1 MTAFLACCLGL
12 LAAPQDSPLPR
23 ELSLEEPRT
32 VRVQETPQE
41 RPVQPLRPAR
51 TERPFID
58 LDWLEVT
65 PGAGMAFFSS
75 NFLADPAP
83 CFAIR
88 AHAPMPW
95 LNPPSDP
102 IGEYFGLFAEV
113 ELTTIDRKMSPAVT
127 DRSGLITMFSVGVD
141 FSFVR
146 DGAWILM
153 ARVGAAYVH
162 YGSVA
167 DLQNGIGPL
176 IGLTVGYELSGKLAL
191 TYSPEMIL
199 GDTGSRIFMN
209 TLGLL
214 IHF

>member
-1 MTAFLACCLGL
+1 MTALIACWLALS
-12 LAAPQDSPLPR
+12 AAPQDALPR
-23 ELSLEEPRT
+23 ELTFDEPRT
-32 VRVQETPQE
+32 LRAQEPAQE
-41 RPVQPLRPAR
+41 RPVEPIRPAR
-51 TERPFID
+51 RSRPFID

-65 PGAGMAFFSS
+65 PAVGLAVFSS

-83 CFAIR
+83 CLSIR

-102 IGEYFGLFAEV
+102 IGEYFGLFAQV
-113 ELTTIDRKMSPAVT
+113 ELATIDRELSPTVSH
-127 DRSGLITMFSVGVD
+127 RSGILSIFSVGVD
-141 FSFVR
+141 YAFIR
-146 DGAWILM
+146 DGSWILM
-153 ARVGAAYVH
+153 ARAGVAYVH

-176 IGLTVGYELSGKLAL
+176 VGATVGYELSGRLAI
-191 TYSPEMIL
+191 TYSPEL
-199 GDTGSRIFMN
+199 VFGDTGSRIFLN

>member
-1 MTAFLACCLGL
+1 MTALIACWFGL
-12 LAAPQDSPLPR
+12 LAQDALPR
-23 ELSLEEPRT
+23 ELTFDEPRAL
-32 VRVQETPQE
+32 RVQEPAQE
-41 RPVQPLRPAR
+41 RPVEPIRPAR
-51 TERPFID
+51 GSRPFID
-58 LDWLEVT
+58 LEWLEVT
-65 PGAGMAFFSS
+65 PAVGLAIFSS

-83 CFAIR
+83 CFAVR

-102 IGEYFGLFAEV
+102 IGEYFGLFAQV
-113 ELTTIDRKMSPAVT
+113 ELATIDRELSPTVSH
-127 DRSGLITMFSVGVD
+127 RSGIVTMFSAGVD
-141 FSFVR
+141 YAFIR

-153 ARVGAAYVH
+153 ARAGVAYVH

-176 IGLTVGYELSGKLAL
+176 VGATVGYELSGRLAV
-191 TYSPEMIL
+191 TYSPEVVF
-199 GDTGSRIFMN
+199 GDTGSRIFLN